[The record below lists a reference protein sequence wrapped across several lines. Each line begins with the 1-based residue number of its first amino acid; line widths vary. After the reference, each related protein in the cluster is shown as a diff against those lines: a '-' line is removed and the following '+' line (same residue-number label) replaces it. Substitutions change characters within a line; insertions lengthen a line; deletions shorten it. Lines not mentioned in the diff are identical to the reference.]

1 MKDYKELLKSVTAQ
15 YLAVY
20 SVNDGKF
27 IMNRDGDI
35 ECYPASVT
43 KVLNALLAFKY
54 LKLDDKLVVGEEQDI
69 MHYSP
74 DPSVAGIKKGEVWTF
89 REMLYAS
96 LLPSGNDAA
105 YAVAAL
111 TINYL
116 YPNNSWTARE
126 QIDKFA
132 ELMNE
137 VAAEA
142 GATGSHFMVPDGNSY
157 YKSNG
162 DWDDRLTY
170 HYVTANDMVK
180 IARYAFSFGEIA
192 EVVSTAAMSFT
203 IDGTGYS
210 YTNTNHLL
218 NPNHSAHY
226 EGTVGMKTGTTT
238 PAGQCL
244 VTGVF
249 KDNRFIILAVMYAG
263 SSGRDSASLA
273 VYNMIFK

>member
-1 MKDYKELLKSVTAQ
+1 MWQGSSPSTASLKKGQTWTLIELL
-15 YLAVY
+15 
-20 SVNDGKF
+20 
-27 IMNRDGDI
+27 
-35 ECYPASVT
+35 
-43 KVLNALLAFKY
+43 
-54 LKLDDKLVVGEEQDI
+54 
-69 MHYSP
+69 
-74 DPSVAGIKKGEVWTF
+74 
-89 REMLYAS
+89 YAT

-116 YPNNSWTARE
+116 YPNNTWTARE

-142 GATGSHFMVPDGNSY
+142 GATNSHFMVPDGNSY
-157 YKSNG
+157 YTSSG
-162 DWDDRLTY
+162 AWDDRLTY

-192 EVVSTAAMSFT
+192 EVVSTVGASFS

-218 NPNHSAHY
+218 
-226 EGTVGMKTGTTT
+226 
-238 PAGQCL
+238 
-244 VTGVF
+244 
-249 KDNRFIILAVMYAG
+249 
-263 SSGRDSASLA
+263 
-273 VYNMIFK
+273 

>member
-105 YAVAAL
+105 YAIGYNVVNRMEEYQDKTPEEKCHIYAKMMNDYAKELGCTL
-111 TINYL
+111 TDFSTL
-116 YPNNSWTARE
+116 
-126 QIDKFA
+126 
-132 ELMNE
+132 
-137 VAAEA
+137 
-142 GATGSHFMVPDGNSY
+142 DGNDYVKGRIVRHVTSSQDLCLIF
-157 YKSNG
+157 KEALSCPLLMEVMG
-162 DWDDRLTY
+162 TPEIRIMVGETEY
-170 HYVTANDMVK
+170 HFK
-180 IARYAFSFGEIA
+180 
-192 EVVSTAAMSFT
+192 
-203 IDGTGYS
+203 
-210 YTNTNHLL
+210 NTNRLIRKDSEFY
-218 NPNHSAHY
+218 NPY
-226 EGTVGMKTGTTT
+226 CLGGKTGTTNL
-238 PAGQCL
+238 AGYCL
-244 VTGVF
+244 TTIGKKNDDIYIVSVG
-249 KDNRFIILAVMYAG
+249 YCE
-263 SSGRDSASLA
+263 SSNDRYRDA
-273 VYNMIFK
+273 NKIFDYLFNEE